1 MRRIDRMPEL
11 PEVTRYTKY
20 YEHDGMLRAY
30 ANRAML
36 LAMIFGMLAMGSL
49 GFAVY
54 VRIQR
59 PTVIRVDKDGNALV
73 VGGPRGG
80 KVATISLSADA
91 SVGVA
96 PTDLEGRAVIR
107 QFLRRYLAYTRD
119 SVDRNLSE
127 ALNMMTAN
135 LRVYSMNKLRDE
147 DTVGKIKNDH
157 MISDFEI
164 RSMEH
169 VKGTPWT
176 YTIFGVKE
184 VHRVKNAT
192 EATDQI
198 VGRYNVRLVETTR
211 SEVNPSGL
219 LVAEYGEQQMV
230 GDRDAGL
237 LQKSRSLRGT
247 RKLRMGHANGEEG
260 QRFFLAKP
268 GGNNGVP
275 EFSNEFPGEP
285 EAMVESLKTGLS
297 YFVVSEWRGVADFS
311 GKKPQLGREAVRGG
325 PKTGS

>member
-1 MRRIDRMPEL
+1 MRKTDRRPEL

-36 LAMIFGMLAMGSL
+36 LAVIFGVLAMGSL
-49 GFAVY
+49 GFAMY
-54 VRIQR
+54 VRIQP

-73 VGGPRGG
+73 VGGPRAG
-80 KVATISLSADA
+80 KVATFSLSADTSSA
-91 SVGVA
+91 DAFAGVA
-96 PTDLEGRAVIR
+96 PTDLEGRAIVR
-107 QFLRRYLAYTRD
+107 QFLRRYLAYTPD
-119 SVDRNLSE
+119 SVDRNLAE

-147 DTVGKIKNDH
+147 DTVGKIKNDL

-176 YTIFGVKE
+176 YTVFGVKE
-184 VHRVKNAT
+184 VHHVKNAT

-198 VGRYNVRLVETTR
+198 VGRYNVRLVETAR
-211 SEVNPSGL
+211 SETNPSGL

-230 GDRDAGL
+230 GEREGGL
-237 LQKSRSLRGT
+237 LQKSALDKDR
-247 RKLRMGHANGEEG
+247 
-260 QRFFLAKP
+260 P
-268 GGNNGVP
+268 
-275 EFSNEFPGEP
+275 
-285 EAMVESLKTGLS
+285 
-297 YFVVSEWRGVADFS
+297 
-311 GKKPQLGREAVRGG
+311 
-325 PKTGS
+325 

>member
-1 MRRIDRMPEL
+1 MRKIDRMPEL

-49 GFAVY
+49 GFAMY
-54 VRIQR
+54 VRIQP

-80 KVATISLSADA
+80 KAATISLSADA

-107 QFLRRYLAYTRD
+107 QFLRRYLAYTPD

-176 YTIFGVKE
+176 YTVFGVKE
-184 VHRVKNAT
+184 VHRVKDAT

-198 VGRYNVRLVETTR
+198 VGQYNVRLVETAR
-211 SEVNPSGL
+211 SETNPSGL

-230 GDRDAGL
+230 GEREAGL
-237 LQKSRSLRGT
+237 LQKSALDKDR
-247 RKLRMGHANGEEG
+247 
-260 QRFFLAKP
+260 P
-268 GGNNGVP
+268 
-275 EFSNEFPGEP
+275 
-285 EAMVESLKTGLS
+285 
-297 YFVVSEWRGVADFS
+297 
-311 GKKPQLGREAVRGG
+311 
-325 PKTGS
+325 

>member
-1 MRRIDRMPEL
+1 MRKIDRMPEL

-49 GFAVY
+49 GFAMY
-54 VRIQR
+54 VRIQP

-107 QFLRRYLAYTRD
+107 QFLRRYLAYTPD
-119 SVDRNLSE
+119 SVDRSLSE

-176 YTIFGVKE
+176 YTVFGVKE

-198 VGRYNVRLVETTR
+198 VGQYNVRLVETART
-211 SEVNPSGL
+211 ETNPSGL

-230 GDRDAGL
+230 GEREAGL
-237 LQKSRSLRGT
+237 LQKSALDKDR
-247 RKLRMGHANGEEG
+247 
-260 QRFFLAKP
+260 P
-268 GGNNGVP
+268 
-275 EFSNEFPGEP
+275 
-285 EAMVESLKTGLS
+285 
-297 YFVVSEWRGVADFS
+297 
-311 GKKPQLGREAVRGG
+311 
-325 PKTGS
+325 